1 MCSYVGTHGNS
12 GPSAA
17 LRARSF
23 EFATYQ
29 FPKFWPGFRKAIQ
42 EFVRPE
48 TRAGVDSAHVV
59 IGIVASHDFQRK
71 DLNDRERDG
80 SVAGKQTW
88 VGRGWDVGGTWTGRG
103 RDVGGTWTGR
113 GRDVGGTWVGRGW
126 GVGGAWVGFGE
137 IVDLVGDRG
146 GALQIKRQSWCG
158 PDTPA
163 GSERTRR
170 PLPCSLG
177 YLQVQVRLL
186 IYPAAT

>member
-12 GPSAA
+12 GPYAA

-23 EFATYQ
+23 GFATYQ

-48 TRAGVDSAHVV
+48 TRAGIDSAHVV
-59 IGIVASHDFQRK
+59 IGIVASHDFHRK
-71 DLNDRERDG
+71 YLNDRERDG

-88 VGRGWDVGGTWTGRG
+88 VGRGWGVGGAWTGRG
-103 RDVGGTWTGR
+103 WDLDGT
-113 GRDVGGTWVGRGW
+113 
-126 GVGGAWVGFGE
+126 WVGFGE

-158 PDTPA
+158 PGTPA